1 MKKLG
6 INQKNYMRHEYAKMW
21 SKMRRKTYDYNQYD
35 RFLFSLIKKKLIS
48 KKQKNLEVCCGDGY
62 PFASKLITLKHNYFG
77 IDISNIL
84 IEKAQKEYGKEY
96 FKVGDAKKLNFKKN
110 FFKLVF
116 CFHSFW
122 YISDTKK
129 AIKEMIKTLKPKGHL
144 IFDVLNSLN
153 EQVIKN
159 HNNIIFESN
168 GLGKVFRY
176 IKNIIKLITFIG
188 YPKWNDVIHQKPNS
202 VVEMIDILT
211 KKNNIKVVQL
221 FGQKNDKSKVYK
233 LNTRKI
239 LDFKIYKKIIFLCQ
253 KI

>member
-1 MKKLG
+1 
-6 INQKNYMRHEYAKMW
+6 
-21 SKMRRKTYDYNQYD
+21 
-35 RFLFSLIKKKLIS
+35 
-48 KKQKNLEVCCGDGY
+48 
-62 PFASKLITLKHNYFG
+62 
-77 IDISNIL
+77 
-84 IEKAQKEYGKEY
+84 
-96 FKVGDAKKLNFKKN
+96 
-110 FFKLVF
+110 
-116 CFHSFW
+116 
-122 YISDTKK
+122 
-129 AIKEMIKTLKPKGHL
+129 MIKTLKPKGHL